1 MSIKITAQ
9 QLSMRFKDRVLFH
22 IPELSIGP
30 NDTIY
35 LKGDN
40 GVGKTTL
47 LKILAGLI
55 KPSSGE
61 LAPPLRSFW
70 SKLGLSKK
78 NQGVIYLHQTPYL
91 FDGSV
96 YQNVAYGIRYQ
107 SFDKSPL
114 LDKKHSHLNTAQDIR
129 TQVIHAL
136 KMVGLETLADEH
148 ISVLSGGERQ
158 RVAMARAWILKPSIL
173 LMDEPSAS
181 LDQES
186 IERLVIM
193 AQDLIDRGASLVI
206 TSHQTNALTD
216 LCKKQWWIK
225 ETTLIESPLLH
236 MIPKNNRQESSYV
249 TSSTN

>member
-1 MSIKITAQ
+1 MSIKITTQ
-9 QLSMRFKDRVLFH
+9 QISMRYKERVLFH

-30 NDTIY
+30 NDAIY

-47 LKILAGLI
+47 LKILSGLI
-55 KPSSGE
+55 QPSSGRIQSPTQSWQQI
-61 LAPPLRSFW
+61 LFPRLKF
-70 SKLGLSKK
+70 KDI
-78 NQGVIYLHQTPYL
+78 IYLHQTPYL

-96 YQNVAYGIRYQ
+96 YQNVAYGIRFNKESQ
-107 SFDKSPL
+107 KDKR
-114 LDKKHSHLNTAQDIR
+114 AQI
-129 TQVIHAL
+129 INAL
-136 KMVGLETLADEH
+136 RMVGLETLADEH

-181 LDQES
+181 LDKES

-193 AQDLIDRGASLVI
+193 AEDLLQRGASLVI

-225 ETTLIESPLLH
+225 DNTLTESPLFQV
-236 MIPKNNRQESSYV
+236 IKKDKAQENIYAAS
-249 TSSTN
+249 NAN